1 MANQTHHI
9 QQQLINLDWFNVAEP
24 HRLKDQLA
32 TFARQQLLPQMELV
46 FDEFTRNGRLIQFDK
61 VVIDLGDI
69 YASNTSNTSNTSNWQ
84 QIFCEKFVIQ
94 LKEQLSRY
102 TADTQLP
109 GENIEDEVQGAEIIF
124 KQFLFFLHYGRLPWW
139 GATRETAVLRKAVSR
154 FTPAQWRHLGQAIDK
169 DEQACRRLIV
179 FCDDEQLE
187 RYCSAVFGLNNVAQI
202 LLLFV
207 PIPSNNFLFKSW
219 RHYCWSKLFEL
230 ATAQRQPKMVS
241 KCLQELLALLAV
253 IASWTKDSRQV
264 EKTFELNEK
273 SRQAMSALP
282 EPWRTWISPLL
293 KIDCLLEIKEN
304 NAERLL
310 RRLMVGESF
319 TTLIRIITQ
328 TSSAERLLRCLMAG
342 ESFTPLIRIT
352 TQAPLD
358 IGPPPESSALD
369 EAGPA
374 VEKEISNITKSTKN
388 REKAVESP
396 ISVAAA
402 GMVIVHPFIQE
413 LFREQS
419 LLTEHDFRS
428 EECRHT
434 GVHML
439 AYLAFGNLDIEEY
452 DLLLAKLLCAMPWEH
467 SLPPWELADEQRKA
481 CDKLLIAALHHWAAL
496 KSRSVQF
503 LRQQFFWRNGKLK
516 TTDDGWQ
523 LTIEKRAQDILLDR
537 LPWGVGVIRM
547 PWMKKMLYVNWD
559 T

>member
-9 QQQLINLDWFNVAEP
+9 QQQLINLDWLNVAEP
-24 HRLKDQLA
+24 RRLKGQLEK
-32 TFARQQLLPQMELV
+32 FARQQLLPQMESV
-46 FDEFTRNGRLIQFDK
+46 FDELTRDGRLIQFDK

-69 YASNTSNTSNTSNWQ
+69 YASNWQ
-84 QIFCEKFVIQ
+84 QDFCEKVVAQ
-94 LKEQLSRY
+94 LKAQLSQHP
-102 TADTQLP
+102 DETQVS
-109 GENIEDEVQGAEIIF
+109 EANIGDEGQSAEIIF
-124 KQFLFFLHYGRLPWW
+124 KQFLFFLHHGRLPWW

-169 DEQACRRLIV
+169 DEQARRRLIL
-179 FCDDEQLE
+179 FCEDEQLE

-207 PIPSNNFLFKSW
+207 PIPSNDSLFPSW
-219 RHYCWSKLFEL
+219 RHYCWSRLFEL
-230 ATAQRQPKMVS
+230 ATAQRQPKVVT
-241 KCLQELLALLAV
+241 KCFQELLALHAV
-253 IASWTKDSRQV
+253 IGTRTKDSSQV
-264 EKTFELNEK
+264 VKTLELNEQ

-282 EPWRTWISPLL
+282 EPWRTWIAPLL
-293 KIDCLLEIKEN
+293 KTDCHWEVKEN

-310 RRLMVGESF
+310 RRLMAGESF
-319 TTLIRIITQ
+319 TTLIRII
-328 TSSAERLLRCLMAG
+328 M
-342 ESFTPLIRIT
+342 
-352 TQAPLD
+352 QAPQD
-358 IGPPPESSALD
+358 IGLPPEPSTMGETKTAF
-369 EAGPA
+369 E
-374 VEKEISNITKSTKN
+374 EETSNVKKSIKN
-388 REKAVESP
+388 RDKAVESP

-452 DLLLAKLLCAMPWEH
+452 DLLLAKLLCAMPWEQ
-467 SLPPWELADEQRKA
+467 SLLPWELADEQRKA
-481 CDKLLIAALHHWAAL
+481 CDKLLIAALHHWTAL

-516 TTDDGWQ
+516 TTDDGWR

-537 LPWGVGVIRM
+537 LPWGVGVIRT
-547 PWMKKMLYVNWD
+547 PWMKKMLYVNWN